1 MVEGGIGPNLRP
13 VGEIPRRQPQ
23 GVSERGKYESAGKL
37 PPPFPQRK
45 VPAEIAGTG
54 GRGGIQLTS
63 RDFTLHGM
71 RVV

>member
-23 GVSERGKYESAGKL
+23 GVSERGKYESAGNL

-45 VPAEIAGTG
+45 VPAEIGGTG
-54 GRGGIQLTS
+54 RRDGIQLTS
-63 RDFTLHGM
+63 RDFTLRGM